1 MRRRESM
8 KSFNSKK
15 TVNLL
20 IRLPVLLAEVKS
32 FNLEI
37 IHTNYDEITQK
48 SHKYCVFYVDAK
60 DQHNFHSNLI
70 KSL

>member
-8 KSFNSKK
+8 NNFNSKQ

-37 IHTNYDEITQK
+37 IHTNYDEISQK
-48 SHKYCVFYVDAK
+48 SHKYCIFFVDTK
-60 DQHNFHSNLI
+60 NQHNFHNNLI